1 MDKEVIM
8 ISTIKD
14 DDKGYDK
21 ILKIANIILENPRRH
36 FDLNFSQCAKI
47 EHNAVVLLGALSRYV
62 DFHNTLSNKIVSG
75 IFSSSVYTSA
85 GVMFLVDTMS
95 SPVLSYLVDNN
106 LLSHFT
112 SGRKGGYHAGDYI
125 GYREHNNLLDADKI
139 ADHLEN
145 QWLSADKLK
154 LSPILKESI
163 VSRIFEIFMNAY
175 GHGVSVQHIEKL
187 GVYSCGQYDKKE
199 KKLNISVLDF
209 GPGIVENV
217 RKKRS
222 EITNSIDA
230 MKWALVKGN
239 STGTDSHVAEMPR
252 GLGLELL
259 HAFVS
264 ANDGELRIYSND
276 VKVVSNKKEG
286 IIVEKSKEFLS
297 GTLVSIKIN
306 CDGRTY
312 QLSSESPESHPQY
325 F

>member
-1 MDKEVIM
+1 
-8 ISTIKD
+8 
-14 DDKGYDK
+14 
-21 ILKIANIILENPRRH
+21 
-36 FDLNFSQCAKI
+36 
-47 EHNAVVLLGALSRYV
+47 
-62 DFHNTLSNKIVSG
+62 
-75 IFSSSVYTSA
+75 
-85 GVMFLVDTMS
+85 
-95 SPVLSYLVDNN
+95 
-106 LLSHFT
+106 
-112 SGRKGGYHAGDYI
+112 
-125 GYREHNNLLDADKI
+125 
-139 ADHLEN
+139 
-145 QWLSADKLK
+145 
-154 LSPILKESI
+154 
-163 VSRIFEIFMNAY
+163 MNAY